1 MARFRLPWR
10 RAPQDG
16 RPRTARNFVLAATGI
31 VMLLVLAAHG
41 CSSQW
46 APESEMERYLKLGP
60 RGGAEAIG
68 RDLLRDHP
76 PGSDIGALFA
86 HLARLGFDCGAAV
99 VPGGGA
105 CRFRAPSP
113 DRRVTTT
120 LVEVRHDGQQVEAI
134 AVRMAVAPP

>member
-1 MARFRLPWR
+1 LAWFRLPWR

-16 RPRTARNFVLAATGI
+16 RPRTARNFLIAATGL
-31 VMLLVLAAHG
+31 VLLLVLAAHG

-46 APESEMERYLKLGP
+46 TPESEMERYLKLGP
-60 RGGAEAIG
+60 RGGAAAIE

-76 PGSDIGALFA
+76 PGSDIGPLFA
-86 HLARLGFDCGAAV
+86 RLARLGFDCGAAV
-99 VPGGGA
+99 EPGGGV
-105 CRFRAPSP
+105 CRFRAPSA

-120 LVEVRHDGQQVEAI
+120 LVELRHDGRQVEAI